1 MSSSD
6 FRQIAIGADDERPER
21 LFRATVSA
29 FCSLTRPTRQEIAQ
43 LDELALSLYDQV
55 SPDSLRYV
63 AAALSDLPHAP
74 SGLVGRLAMEEIE
87 IAAPLLLRS
96 PVLPDAMLIMIIARR
111 GLSHARAIARRTRL
125 EPAISALI
133 RALEASTGSAPDV
146 GGAESDPCEPPLHVA
161 AEPAQ
166 PRPADI
172 ARDRLRVMMAD
183 AGAGTPGAM
192 GDAIAALPPAR
203 YETLMRTA
211 LSGSTSLFQTAL
223 ADALDIEFRSAGQ
236 LLSDGGRNG
245 LMLVLAGLE
254 LSTSQAFLLVAC
266 CDPFL
271 FSSRGGV
278 RAFVED
284 YQAIDAGTGQ
294 EEIRRLRASRLAA
307 LTSPFA
313 GRTLKAL

>member
-111 GLSHARAIARRTRL
+111 GLSHARAIARRARL

-146 GGAESDPCEPPLHVA
+146 GGAESDACKPPMHVA

-211 LSGSTSLFQTAL
+211 LSGSTPLFQTAL

-236 LLSDGGRNG
+236 LLSNDGRNG

-254 LSTSQAFLLVAC
+254 LSAPQAFLLVAC

-271 FSSRGGV
+271 FSSRGAV

-284 YQAIDAGTGQ
+284 YQAIDAETGQ

>member
-133 RALEASTGSAPDV
+133 RALEASTGFAPDV
-146 GGAESDPCEPPLHVA
+146 GGAESDACEPTLHVA

-183 AGAGTPGAM
+183 AGAGTPGAT

-211 LSGSTSLFQTAL
+211 LSGSTPLFQTAL

-271 FSSRGGV
+271 FSSRGAV

-284 YQAIDAGTGQ
+284 YQAIDAETGQ
-294 EEIRRLRASRLAA
+294 EEIRRLRASRLAV

-313 GRTLKAL
+313 GRTLKAR